1 VVQDPALSVG
11 LTKARPSTRA
21 IKSAGGSATPA
32 VRAGHGFQPGRGRAA
47 DRGVPPFQRPDA
59 RSRVGS
65 FPRFAVACL
74 VWCGPGRRSP
84 GGRGILCRHR
94 PKVEWTSHYLLTAR
108 AQHGSEVNA
117 LPLISAFQQCDFAD
131 DLLYRRSAQSRDQ
144 TGRPP
149 WSCCPTPVKLGRSMT
164 VTPGAVPDYESDP
177 DPWLVDDWSWSLGFA
192 SSLGPDSGVRV

>member
-1 VVQDPALSVG
+1 MVQDPALSVG

-108 AQHGSEVNA
+108 AQHGRRVRLTHCRSLARSNNVT
-117 LPLISAFQQCDFAD
+117 LPTTSYIGA
-131 DLLYRRSAQSRDQ
+131 RRSPGIRRVAPR
-144 TGRPP
+144 GRAVLRPKTRALDDGDP
-149 WSCCPTPVKLGRSMT
+149 GR
-164 VTPGAVPDYESDP
+164 GAG
-177 DPWLVDDWSWSLGFA
+177 L
-192 SSLGPDSGVRV
+192 RI